1 MQEKYGIVSND
12 GHINSLYVLW
22 AKEQHTHCTLWGRI
36 CIESPFF
43 IFVESRKAFSFLVPN
58 INVGIFSKTKN

>member
-22 AKEQHTHCTLWGRI
+22 AKEQQMYSG
-36 CIESPFF
+36 
-43 IFVESRKAFSFLVPN
+43 VEYVLKVS
-58 INVGIFSKTKN
+58 GILF